1 MARRLRLVVPVGLVL
16 LLAPG
21 IAAAQV
27 PDSAKADSNYVL
39 PPIEVVG
46 SILPFAGVN
55 VGSGIAGITT
65 KLTWAQVDADEPKIL
80 PDVLQQTAGM
90 STYDNLGTPYK
101 LNVSTRG
108 FFASPVVGTPQG
120 VSIFV
125 DGVRV
130 NEPDAAEVNFDLLP
144 LEHVKRVEILSG
156 NGTLLGRNSL
166 GGSINLVTRRGEGP
180 PNGEIEVMAGNYNAY
195 SAEASVGGTTRKGL
209 DYYVG
214 GSYNNEK
221 GWRQATRADQWQAFT
236 NFGKLGQTS
245 GIRGQFFFSHSYA
258 ETAGSLPFS
267 VYEVKPDS
275 NLTDGDFEDLNG
287 LQAALAGYKQ
297 MGNGRASFN
306 IYYRYMD
313 ATRFN
318 ANQQDDPD
326 NLNDATN
333 SVFGGTIDYRFAVPV
348 GKNALGLRFG
358 IDGST
363 ASSKVQLYADS
374 TKFGGENV
382 LTTNVQSP
390 LSDIAG
396 FGLADYTVGRVTLS
410 AGLRYD
416 YVHIPFNNLIDPEHD
431 TTSNYSRLDPRLGV
445 QVDAGKGLTLFASWG
460 TSFRAPSLIEV
471 ACADPE
477 EPCPLPYSLGD
488 DPPISPVTVST
499 FEGGAKYQ
507 KGALSLT
514 ATAYY
519 SNVSNDIYLFPSPDE
534 VEGSTIEGYFGNIPK
549 TRRVGVELGGQYV
562 FGKYTSVYANYAYT
576 KATFQSNVT
585 LFSILNDSELGIEN
599 NVEPGDVIPLVPIST
614 FKAGVNV
621 RLPVGLRAGMDVRWM
636 GEQYYQQDDANNMDP
651 LDSYFV
657 ADLRAGWEFGTWEV
671 SGVVTN
677 LFNAHYA
684 NFGTFNFNQGAPGQP
699 LERFLTPGYATQ
711 VRFIVTKAFGAD
723 RD

>member
-1 MARRLRLVVPVGLVL
+1 MALRLRLLVL
-16 LLAPG
+16 VALAALP
-21 IAAAQV
+21 AVAHAQV
-27 PDSAKADSNYVL
+27 PDSTRQDSSYVL

-46 SILPFAGVN
+46 SILPFAGIN
-55 VGSGIAGITT
+55 IGSGIAGITQ
-65 KLTWAQVDADEPKIL
+65 KIDQGQVDAYEPKIL
-80 PDVLQQTAGM
+80 PDVLQQTSGM

-180 PNGEIEVMAGNYNAY
+180 PNGEIEVSAGNYNAY
-195 SAEASVGGTTRKGL
+195 SAEASVGATTKSGV

-214 GSYNNEK
+214 GNYNNEK
-221 GWRQATRADQWQAFT
+221 GWRQATRADQWQGFM
-236 NFGKLGQTS
+236 NLGKLGQTS

-258 ETAGSLPFS
+258 ETAGSLPYS
-267 VYEVKPDS
+267 VYLVKPDS
-275 NLTDGDFEDLNG
+275 NLTDGDYEDLNG

-297 MGNGRASFN
+297 MGTGRGSFN
-306 IYYRYMD
+306 IYYRFTD
-313 ATRFN
+313 ANRFN
-318 ANQQDDPD
+318 VNQEDDPD
-326 NLNDATN
+326 TQNDATN
-333 SVFGGTIDYRFAVPV
+333 SVFGGTFDYRMAVPL

-374 TKFGGENV
+374 TKFGGSNV

-390 LSDIAG
+390 ISDIAG
-396 FGLADYTVGRVTLS
+396 FALGDYTLGKVTFS

-416 YVHIPFNNLIDPEHD
+416 YVVIPFHNLIDPEHD
-431 TTSNYSRLDPRLGV
+431 TTSHYSRLDPRVGV
-445 QVDAGKGLTLFASWG
+445 QVEAAKGLTVFGSWG

-507 KGALSLT
+507 DGPLALT

-549 TRRVGVELGGQYV
+549 TRRVGFELGAQYLISKV
-562 FGKYTSVYANYAYT
+562 ANVYANYAYT
-576 KATFQSNVT
+576 KATFQSEVT

-599 NVEPGDVIPLVPIST
+599 TVEPGDVIPLVPIST

-621 RLPVGLRAGMDVRWM
+621 RLPIGLRAGMDVRWI
-636 GEQYYQQDDANNMDP
+636 GEQYYQQDEANNLDP
-651 LDSYFV
+651 LPSYFV
-657 ADLRAGWEFGTWEV
+657 ADLRGGWEFGPWEV
-671 SGVVTN
+671 VGVLTN
-677 LFNAHYA
+677 MFNAKYA

-699 LERFLTPGYATQ
+699 LERFVTPGYAPQ
-711 VRFIVTKAFGAD
+711 IRVLVTRAFGRD